1 MIASNHQ
8 ALYTSALEVCVPK
21 SFSMN
26 VATAIAAANKINK
39 TAVKRVEYRK
49 LKNFFILLNCFLKE

>member
-1 MIASNHQ
+1 
-8 ALYTSALEVCVPK
+8 LYTSALEVCVPK

-49 LKNFFILLNCFLKE
+49 LKNLFILLNCFLKE